1 MTLLT
6 LLMVINTY
14 YKETKVQFLKYL
26 NKCMLVLT
34 LLLASAQLMAWP
46 AALDFNADIGNG
58 DVSGNQIIHN
68 INTTDILL
76 RCDAAKSS
84 WEGEAPT
91 TTPPEQCHRWGLIWK
106 PVSYSLNTLKISSDD
121 DELEDYH
128 PDADII
134 GDNWRLPTI
143 KELTRLFNYEGTVAG
158 STVTNNGITGNPVLV
173 EWLSETTVADGFL
186 ISSSYRNI
194 SGDAGVEDKR
204 NQIFV
209 IKVSNGRILTAT
221 PGRTDTSQS
230 MKLCLGMTTDGS
242 TVKGKCERE
251 LAANFY
257 ALKVRTQTASE
268 LGYN

>member
-1 MTLLT
+1 
-6 LLMVINTY
+6 MVINTY

-34 LLLASAQLMAWP
+34 LLLANAQLLAWP

-58 DVSGNQIIHN
+58 DVSGNQITHDDDSA
-68 INTTDILL
+68 DILL

-84 WEGEAPT
+84 WEGDAFVK
-91 TTPPEQCHRWGLIWK
+91 TPPQQCHRWGLIWK
-106 PVSYSLNTLKISSDD
+106 PASDSIDSIKIEVDD
-121 DELEDYH
+121 DELEDYY
-128 PDADII
+128 PDAGII
-134 GDNWRLPTI
+134 GNNWRLPTI

-158 STVTNNGITGNPVLV
+158 NTVTNNGISGNSVLV
-173 EWLSETTVADGFL
+173 EWLSGTTVANGFL

-194 SGDAGVEDKR
+194 SGDAEVVDKR
-204 NQIFV
+204 NQIFA

-221 PGRTDTSQS
+221 PGRTDTAGES
-230 MKLCLGMTTDGS
+230 MKLCLGMKNDGS
-242 TVKGKCERE
+242 SKEGKCERE

>member
-1 MTLLT
+1 
-6 LLMVINTY
+6 MVINTY
-14 YKETKVQFLKYL
+14 YKETKVRFIKYIK
-26 NKCMLVLT
+26 KCMLVLT

-58 DVSGNQIIHN
+58 DVSGNQITHN
-68 INTTDILL
+68 IDTTDILL

-84 WEGEAPT
+84 WEGDAFVK
-91 TTPPEQCHRWGLIWK
+91 TPPQQCHRWGLIWK
-106 PVSYSLNTLKISSDD
+106 PATDTPDSIKISSDD
-121 DELEDYH
+121 DKLKDYH
-128 PDADII
+128 PDAAII
-134 GDNWRLPTI
+134 GANWRLPTI

-158 STVTNNGITGNPVLV
+158 NTVTNNGISGNPVLV
-173 EWLSETTVADGFL
+173 EWLIKDNATVANGFL

-194 SGDAGVEDKR
+194 SGDAGVKNKR

-221 PGRTDTSQS
+221 PGRTNNNES
-230 MKLCLGMTTDGS
+230 MELCLGMTTDDNR
-242 TVKGKCERE
+242 KEGKCERE